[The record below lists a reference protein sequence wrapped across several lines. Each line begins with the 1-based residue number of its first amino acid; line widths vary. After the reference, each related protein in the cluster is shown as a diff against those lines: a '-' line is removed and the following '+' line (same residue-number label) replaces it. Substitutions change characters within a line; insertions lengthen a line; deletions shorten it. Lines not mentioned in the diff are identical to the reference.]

1 MKYVSISILVLAAA
15 SGAFA
20 QGGGDVLY
28 QTSGRAVSI
37 SSFQKG
43 PAAPVTGAPYSAT
56 ISNDTTQTLE
66 DGSHIVQTMNGNVA
80 RDSQGRTRQD
90 APLPA
95 IGNLSATNAPHLVFI
110 QDPVAQVSYTL
121 DLTDKTAQKMA
132 IPSSPS
138 SSAMVSGT
146 AGAETAGP
154 VFMMSLQNGQTTAA
168 AGTMPPPLPAPNA
181 SIMMQKAIMIDD
193 SAQVSTEDL
202 GSETMQGV
210 TVTGTRTTRTIP
222 VGQIGN
228 DAPISIVT
236 EVWMSPELKTVVYSK
251 RSDPRMGVQ
260 TFQLT
265 NITRGEPDP
274 SLFTVPTGFS
284 ITDGPRP
291 IFYRTSQQP

>member
-1 MKYVSISILVLAAA
+1 MKYASISILVWATA
-15 SGAFA
+15 SCAFA

-28 QTSGRAVSI
+28 QTTGRAVSV
-37 SSFQKG
+37 SSFSKG
-43 PAAPVTGAPYSAT
+43 PVAPVTGAPYSAT
-56 ISNDTTQTLE
+56 INNEMRQTLE
-66 DGSHIVQTMNGNVA
+66 DGSHIAQTMNGNVA

-110 QDPVAQVSYTL
+110 LDPVAQVSYTL
-121 DLTDKTAQKMA
+121 DLTDKTVQKMP
-132 IPSSPS
+132 IPSLPS
-138 SSAMVSGT
+138 SGAMVSAAT
-146 AGAETAGP
+146 GAETAGP
-154 VFMMSLQNGQTTAA
+154 VFMMQLQNGQTTGG
-168 AGTMPPPLPAPNA
+168 AGPMPPPLPPPNGTF
-181 SIMMQKAIMIDD
+181 MMQKAIMIDD

-210 TVTGTRTTRTIP
+210 AVTGTRTTRTIP
-222 VGQIGN
+222 AGQIGN

-260 TFQLT
+260 TFQLS
-265 NITRGEPDP
+265 NITRAEPDP

-284 ITDGPRP
+284 IADGPRP
-291 IFYRTSQQP
+291 IFYRTSQ